1 MHRLALCFAV
11 LLALSGSA
19 LARPANTFELPDTA
33 FASNVV
39 IDIIDHDGGVWF
51 ATSYGLNFTFNEGD
65 RWLLYDSTNGLL
77 DHDLSAIYT
86 IGGRLWVAMNYDTL
100 VSGAM
105 VSSSRGLMYTD
116 DNGETWVP
124 INFGSTGLDIPR
136 VLGGNRTIYDITG
149 YNDGLRGTDWLF
161 FTAFAGGLL
170 ASQDGGLHWRRLY
183 ASTSDSVNFWSTTA
197 DLSYRNRQFSC
208 MTDTSRADSL
218 FLWAGTAGGAIQY
231 VYALES
237 GQKLY
242 AGSMNN
248 VTLCPDCNP
257 DYTTMFTSGDR
268 GVVKSKITGGPF
280 QTKFTS
286 DGLPGAYITTVYQF
300 GGKLFA
306 GTAASADGASTG
318 LAVSSD
324 QGSTFTADTLSAVI
338 GAGRQILD
346 FATMHSR
353 LYMAAEEAGLF
364 VSSDTGRTWQH
375 IFADSANMTSANRRN
390 VVRALDALVDTL
402 RIGGDS
408 GLVTLYMDADG
419 AVVGHRYHVFPEG
432 PARGGRVIRVRTQRY
447 GLNEGTGAYDSL
459 AIWTVNRALTAGG
472 TPMVGRS
479 YDVDA
484 DPLTEVDT
492 AFANYQAQAITYDV
506 GFIGDTTFV
515 VGEEG
520 IRFTRTGANPAL
532 TQQVTDSLSGLRF
545 DTDTVLS
552 MRTYG
557 DTLIFTSRH
566 GLAIS
571 PNADS
576 ARSFRIFRAN
586 LDSLSADVVVN
597 FTQANTINFDTTGGF
612 TLGLS
617 GNFIPAMA
625 SQPMNDGSTRLWFSC
640 RPADTTQYT
649 GLAVAHT
656 VAVRDS
662 NGDSV
667 GSKLRFD
674 VVNEQDYAWN
684 FSFNGD
690 TAFAAT
696 NSGLLMYQGTP
707 GGAIAW
713 DTIEFVDSLG
723 RVLVSPD
730 RAVYAVRV
738 IDNTIWV
745 GTDNGTVA
753 IAVDDFENQRV
764 YGVIDSANDVY
775 AYPVPM
781 SLKQGQRAS
790 FHFVVGEAAGSD
802 VTLEI
807 YDFAMNLVKRVF
819 ENRHFDEGTYQGF
832 YSGVPEWDGRN
843 GKGDEVAVG
852 IYYFRIIFSTG
863 DVRWGKLAVI
873 P

>member
-1 MHRLALCFAV
+1 MPRIVLCFAV
-11 LLALSGSA
+11 LLALAGSA

-39 IDIIDHDGGVWF
+39 IDIIDHNGGVWF
-51 ATSYGLNFTFNEGD
+51 ATSYGLNFTLDEGD
-65 RWLLYDSTNGLL
+65 RWLLYDSSNGLL

-105 VSSSRGLMYTD
+105 VSASRGLMYTD

-183 ASTSDSVNFWSTTA
+183 ASTSDSVNFWSSTA
-197 DLSYRNRQFSC
+197 ELSYRNRQFSC
-208 MTDTSRADSL
+208 MTDTSHADSL
-218 FLWAGTAGGAIQY
+218 FLWTGTAGGAMQY
-231 VYALES
+231 VYALEP

-242 AGSMNN
+242 AERMNN

-268 GVVKSKITGGPF
+268 GVVRSKITGGPF
-280 QTKFTS
+280 QTKLTS
-286 DGLPGAYITTVYQF
+286 DGLPGSYITTVFQF

-306 GTAASADGASTG
+306 GTASSADGASTG

-324 QGSTFTADTLSAVI
+324 QGSTFTADPLTAVI
-338 GAGRQILD
+338 GTGRQILD

-364 VSSDTGRTWQH
+364 VSSDTGQTWQH
-375 IFADSANMTSANRRN
+375 IYVDSANLTSANRRN

-419 AVVGHRYHVFPEG
+419 AITGRLHHVFPEIQFG
-432 PARGGRVIRVRTQRY
+432 ARGGRVIRVRTQRY
-447 GLNEGTGAYDSL
+447 NLNENTGSYDSL
-459 AIWTVNRALTAGG
+459 VVWTVNHPLDTAIGRH
-472 TPMVGRS
+472 MLGRS
-479 YDVDA
+479 RNVNDTTFDILQSDAVYYDLDFVG
-484 DPLTEVDT
+484 DT
-492 AFANYQAQAITYDV
+492 AF
-506 GFIGDTTFV
+506 F
-515 VGEEG
+515 VGEDG
-520 IRFTRTGANPAL
+520 IRYLPTTGELAKTL
-532 TQQVTDSLSGLRF
+532 QVTDSLSGLRF

-552 MRTYG
+552 IRTYG
-557 DTLIFTSRH
+557 DTLIFTSKH

-576 ARSFRIFRAN
+576 VRTFRVFRAN

-612 TLGLS
+612 TLGLP

-625 SQPMNDGSTRLWFSC
+625 TQPMADGTTRLWFSC

-649 GLAVAHT
+649 GLAVAHA
-656 VAVRDS
+656 VAVRDT

-667 GSKLRFD
+667 GSELRFD

-696 NSGLLMYQGTP
+696 NSGLLMYKGTP
-707 GGAIAW
+707 GGTIAW

-790 FHFVVGEAAGSD
+790 FHFAVGEAAGSD

-807 YDFAMNLVKRVF
+807 YDFAMNLVRRVF
-819 ENRHFDEGTYQGF
+819 ENRHFGQGTYQGF

-852 IYYFRIIFSTG
+852 IYYFKLIFSSG